1 MKFIQKISLTIGV
14 LLFLIPQIGSAHNQ
28 TVSKMVIRMDRT
40 THKWFAILSYDQ
52 VAIIA
57 SLENENTF
65 KKQNFRN
72 DILWK
77 KAFIQYAK
85 KHIRIETKDGKVEL
99 GKGTVNL
106 SSNFEATLEL
116 ENMPQNPSYIE
127 VENTCLLDVY
137 PNQVNMTTVIIG
149 KEIFDLILTKNE
161 QKQSI
166 YLNNSF
172 ANHQKAFYQFTVE
185 GFRHV
190 LPLGLDHILFI
201 LALFFLNSNLKSS
214 IIQASMFTLAH
225 SITLILTGI
234 GYINLDLNSIEPLI
248 AFSIFIMVM
257 QNIFYP
263 QVNHSRLILIF
274 LFGLIHGLG
283 FASAFLNLQI
293 PAKLII
299 NALLAFNIGVELAQI
314 SIILAVYFLLSKWFN
329 TKIWYQKYF
338 TKTVSIL
345 IGLIA
350 IIYTYQRTILL
361 LNI

>member
-1 MKFIQKISLTIGV
+1 MTIGV
-14 LLFLIPQIGSAHNQ
+14 LLFLIPLIVCAHNQ
-28 TVSKMVIRMDRT
+28 TVSKMVIRMDSA
-40 THKWFAILSYDQ
+40 THKWFAILSYNQ

-77 KAFIQYAK
+77 KEFIQYAK
-85 KHIRIETKDGKVEL
+85 KHIRIETKEGKVKL
-99 GKGTVNL
+99 GKGIVNL
-106 SSNFEATLEL
+106 SSYFEAILEL

-137 PNQVNMTTVIIG
+137 PNQANMTTVIIG
-149 KEIFDLILTKNE
+149 KEIFDLVLTKNE
-161 QKQSI
+161 PKQSI

-172 ANHQKAFYQFTVE
+172 ANHQKAFYQFIVE

-214 IIQASMFTLAH
+214 IIQSSMFTLAH

-234 GYINLDLNSIEPLI
+234 GYINMDLNSIEPLI
-248 AFSIFIMVM
+248 AFSIFIMAM

-293 PAKLII
+293 PAKLTI

-345 IGLIA
+345 IGSIA